1 MMQGGKHMR
10 KFTVLAL
17 LVLLFSMASAQRT
30 WLGVSTPG
38 LLAGHTGAALS
49 LTPSF
54 SLSVSGVVG
63 FERLL
68 GPLDLRAGGA
78 LGASGGGFGLLLGAD
93 VLYSLNPRGDSLYF
107 GGGPQLFF
115 SGGTASFLL
124 QGAVGYEAFVARNW
138 SWFAELNPLFNF
150 SSSAFSLSA
159 QFGINVYL

>member
-1 MMQGGKHMR
+1 
-10 KFTVLAL
+10 
-17 LVLLFSMASAQRT
+17 
-30 WLGVSTPG
+30 
-38 LLAGHTGAALS
+38 
-49 LTPSF
+49 
-54 SLSVSGVVG
+54 VG

-68 GPLDLRAGGA
+68 GPLDLRARGA

-93 VLYSLNPRGDSLYF
+93 VLYSLNPRGDSFYF

-150 SSSAFSLSA
+150 NGGTFALSA

>member
-1 MMQGGKHMR
+1 
-10 KFTVLAL
+10 
-17 LVLLFSMASAQRT
+17 
-30 WLGVSTPG
+30 
-38 LLAGHTGAALS
+38 
-49 LTPSF
+49 
-54 SLSVSGVVG
+54 VG

-68 GPLDLRAGGA
+68 GPLDLRTGGA

-107 GGGPQLFF
+107 GGGPHLLF